1 MKIPSCALSQFCV
14 LLTERR
20 LKLEKLAP
28 CGVNALGPLRLKNI
42 YSLSLL
48 ASLSLS
54 PIIVSAQQSI
64 ETGLITIESDKQTA
78 DNSIGVVTAQGNV
91 RLVHVDRGIVA
102 TGRQA
107 QYFMKE
113 ERIVLSGDVDIVQKN
128 GDLLQADRIVYS
140 LVDERALATP
150 SENQQVFSQWSFGG
164 NDDDSTPVIP

>member
-1 MKIPSCALSQFCV
+1 M
-14 LLTERR
+14 
-20 LKLEKLAP
+20 
-28 CGVNALGPLRLKNI
+28 NALGPLRLKNI

-54 PIIVSAQQSI
+54 PIIVSAQQSV
-64 ETGLITIESDKQTA
+64 ETGLITIESDQQTA

-150 SENQQVFSQWSFGG
+150 SENEQVFSQWSFGA
-164 NDDDSTPVIP
+164 DADDSTPVIP

>member
-1 MKIPSCALSQFCV
+1 M
-14 LLTERR
+14 
-20 LKLEKLAP
+20 
-28 CGVNALGPLRLKNI
+28 NALGSLRLKNI

-128 GDLLQADRIVYS
+128 GDLLQADRIVYF
-140 LVDERALATP
+140 LAEERALATP
-150 SENQQVFSQWSFGG
+150 SEDGQVFSQWSFG
-164 NDDDSTPVIP
+164 NDADDSNPVIP

>member
-1 MKIPSCALSQFCV
+1 MLNNQ
-14 LLTERR
+14 
-20 LKLEKLAP
+20 
-28 CGVNALGPLRLKNI
+28 LR
-42 YSLSLL
+42 
-48 ASLSLS
+48 
-54 PIIVSAQQSI
+54 
-64 ETGLITIESDKQTA
+64 TGLITIESDQQTA

-128 GDLLQADRIVYS
+128 GDLLQADKIVYS
-140 LVDERALATP
+140 LADERALATP

>member
-1 MKIPSCALSQFCV
+1 M
-14 LLTERR
+14 
-20 LKLEKLAP
+20 
-28 CGVNALGPLRLKNI
+28 
-42 YSLSLL
+42 
-48 ASLSLS
+48 
-54 PIIVSAQQSI
+54 
-64 ETGLITIESDKQTA
+64 ITIESDQQTA

-140 LVDERALATP
+140 IVDDRALATP
-150 SENQQVFSQWSFGG
+150 SENEQVFSQWSFGT
-164 NDDDSTPVIP
+164 DADDSTQVIP

>member
-1 MKIPSCALSQFCV
+1 M
-14 LLTERR
+14 
-20 LKLEKLAP
+20 
-28 CGVNALGPLRLKNI
+28 ALGPLRLKNI
-42 YSLSLL
+42 YSLSLMAL
-48 ASLSLS
+48 LSLCS
-54 PIIVSAQQSI
+54 VIVNAQQST
-64 ETGLITIESDKQTA
+64 ETGLITIESDQQTA

-128 GDLLQADRIVYS
+128 GDLLQADKIVYS

-150 SENQQVFSQWSFGG
+150 SEDQQVFSQWSFGG

>member
-1 MKIPSCALSQFCV
+1 MIV
-14 LLTERR
+14 
-20 LKLEKLAP
+20 
-28 CGVNALGPLRLKNI
+28 LGPLRLKNI
-42 YSLSLL
+42 YSLGLMAL
-48 ASLSLS
+48 LSLCS
-54 PIIVSAQQSI
+54 AIVNAQQST
-64 ETGLITIESDKQTA
+64 ETGLITIESDQQTA

-128 GDLLQADRIVYS
+128 GDLLQADKIVYF
-140 LVDERALATP
+140 LADERALATP
-150 SENQQVFSQWSFGG
+150 SEDQQVFSQWSFGG

>member
-1 MKIPSCALSQFCV
+1 M
-14 LLTERR
+14 
-20 LKLEKLAP
+20 
-28 CGVNALGPLRLKNI
+28 NALGPLRLKNI

-64 ETGLITIESDKQTA
+64 ETGIITIESDRQTA

-150 SENQQVFSQWSFGG
+150 SENEQVFSQWSFGA
-164 NDDDSTPVIP
+164 DTDDSTPVIP

>member
-1 MKIPSCALSQFCV
+1 M
-14 LLTERR
+14 
-20 LKLEKLAP
+20 
-28 CGVNALGPLRLKNI
+28 KNI

-48 ASLSLS
+48 ALLSVS
-54 PIIVSAQQSI
+54 PVIVSAQQSV
-64 ETGLITIESDKQTA
+64 ETGLITIESDQQTA

-150 SENQQVFSQWSFGG
+150 SENEQVFSQWSFGA
-164 NDDDSTPVIP
+164 DTDDSTPVIP

>member
-1 MKIPSCALSQFCV
+1 
-14 LLTERR
+14 
-20 LKLEKLAP
+20 
-28 CGVNALGPLRLKNI
+28 LKNI
-42 YSLSLL
+42 CSLSLL

-64 ETGLITIESDKQTA
+64 ETGLITIESDQQTA

-150 SENQQVFSQWSFGG
+150 SENEQVFSQWSFGA
-164 NDDDSTPVIP
+164 DADDSTPVIP

>member
-1 MKIPSCALSQFCV
+1 M
-14 LLTERR
+14 
-20 LKLEKLAP
+20 
-28 CGVNALGPLRLKNI
+28 NALGPLRLKNI

-54 PIIVSAQQSI
+54 PVIVSAQQSV
-64 ETGLITIESDKQTA
+64 ETGLITIESDQQTA

-150 SENQQVFSQWSFGG
+150 SENEQVFSQWSFGT
-164 NDDDSTPVIP
+164 DTDDSTRVIP

>member
-1 MKIPSCALSQFCV
+1 M
-14 LLTERR
+14 
-20 LKLEKLAP
+20 
-28 CGVNALGPLRLKNI
+28 NALGPLRLKNI

-48 ASLSLS
+48 ASLFLS
-54 PIIVSAQQSI
+54 PVIVSGQQSI
-64 ETGLITIESDKQTA
+64 ETGLITIESDQQTA
-78 DNSIGVVTAQGNV
+78 DNSIGIITAQGNV

-140 LVDERALATP
+140 LIDERALATP
-150 SENQQVFSQWSFGG
+150 SENKQVFSQWSFGA
-164 NDDDSTPVIP
+164 DADDSTPVIP

>member
-1 MKIPSCALSQFCV
+1 MQIPSCALSQFCV

-113 ERIVLSGDVDIVQKN
+113 ARIVLSGDVDIVQKN

-150 SENQQVFSQWSFGG
+150 SENEQVFSQWSFGA
-164 NDDDSTPVIP
+164 DADDSTQVIP

>member
-1 MKIPSCALSQFCV
+1 M
-14 LLTERR
+14 
-20 LKLEKLAP
+20 
-28 CGVNALGPLRLKNI
+28 NALGPLRLKNI

-54 PIIVSAQQSI
+54 PVIVSAQQSI
-64 ETGLITIESDKQTA
+64 ETGLITIESDQQTA

-150 SENQQVFSQWSFGG
+150 SENEQVFSQWSFGA
-164 NDDDSTPVIP
+164 DTDDSTPVIP

>member
-1 MKIPSCALSQFCV
+1 M
-14 LLTERR
+14 
-20 LKLEKLAP
+20 
-28 CGVNALGPLRLKNI
+28 
-42 YSLSLL
+42 
-48 ASLSLS
+48 ASLSLCS
-54 PIIVSAQQSI
+54 AIVNAQQST
-64 ETGLITIESDKQTA
+64 ETGLITIESDQQTA

-128 GDLLQADRIVYS
+128 GDLLQADKIVYS
-140 LVDERALATP
+140 LADERAQATP

>member
-1 MKIPSCALSQFCV
+1 M
-14 LLTERR
+14 
-20 LKLEKLAP
+20 
-28 CGVNALGPLRLKNI
+28 NALGPLRLKNI

-64 ETGLITIESDKQTA
+64 ETGLITIESDQQTA
-78 DNSIGVVTAQGNV
+78 DNLIGVVTAQGNV

-150 SENQQVFSQWSFGG
+150 SENEQVFSKWSFGA
-164 NDDDSTPVIP
+164 DADDSTPVIP

>member
-1 MKIPSCALSQFCV
+1 VI
-14 LLTERR
+14 
-20 LKLEKLAP
+20 
-28 CGVNALGPLRLKNI
+28 ALGPLRLKNI
-42 YSLSLL
+42 YSLSII
-48 ASLSLS
+48 ASLSLCS
-54 PIIVSAQQSI
+54 VIVNAQQST
-64 ETGLITIESDKQTA
+64 ETGLITIESDQQTA

-128 GDLLQADRIVYS
+128 GDLLQADKIVYS

-150 SENQQVFSQWSFGG
+150 SDDQQVFSQWSFGG
-164 NDDDSTPVIP
+164 DDDSTPVIP

>member
-1 MKIPSCALSQFCV
+1 M
-14 LLTERR
+14 
-20 LKLEKLAP
+20 
-28 CGVNALGPLRLKNI
+28 NALGPLLLKNI
-42 YSLSLL
+42 YSLGLL
-48 ASLSLS
+48 ASLFLS
-54 PIIVSAQQSI
+54 PVIVSAQQLI
-64 ETGLITIESDKQTA
+64 ETGLITIESDQQTA

-150 SENQQVFSQWSFGG
+150 SENEQVFSQWSFGA
-164 NDDDSTPVIP
+164 DTDDSTPVIP

>member
-1 MKIPSCALSQFCV
+1 M
-14 LLTERR
+14 
-20 LKLEKLAP
+20 
-28 CGVNALGPLRLKNI
+28 NALGPLRLKNI
-42 YSLSLL
+42 YSISLL

-54 PIIVSAQQSI
+54 PIIVSAEQSV
-64 ETGLITIESDKQTA
+64 ETGIITIESDQQTA

-140 LVDERALATP
+140 LVDERVLATP
-150 SENQQVFSQWSFGG
+150 SETKQVFSQWSFGA
-164 NDDDSTPVIP
+164 DTDDSNPVIP

>member
-1 MKIPSCALSQFCV
+1 M
-14 LLTERR
+14 
-20 LKLEKLAP
+20 
-28 CGVNALGPLRLKNI
+28 KNI

-48 ASLSLS
+48 ASLSLCS
-54 PIIVSAQQSI
+54 IIVSAQQSV
-64 ETGLITIESDKQTA
+64 ETGLITIESDQQTA

-150 SENQQVFSQWSFGG
+150 SENEQVFSQWSFGA
-164 NDDDSTPVIP
+164 DADDSTPVIP